1 MLVVR
6 LYYQRKSNMCDDQS
20 RMGFYKQMFGGAWI
34 TQGLW
39 VVAEL
44 GIADLLAD
52 GPCTVEELAATTD
65 AHADSLY
72 RLLRALAG
80 VGVFAHDEHGRF
92 SLTPLADLMRSD
104 VPGSQRALAILMGG
118 EFHAAWGELLHS
130 TKTGEPGFNK
140 RFGMPFFQYMA
151 EHPDR
156 HYLYDAAM
164 EGVHGRETQLMLDAY
179 DFSIFGTVIDVGGGN
194 GSTLAGILA
203 RHPTVQGIL
212 FDLPAVVER
221 AQPGLVESAQ
231 ASRLQLVGGDF
242 FSAVPGGA
250 DAYLL
255 RHVIHDWL
263 DEDAVS
269 ILRNCRDAMSP
280 GAKVLVVEM
289 VLPAENEPSFGK
301 WLDLMMLLVA
311 GRERTEVEYSQL
323 FTAAGLR
330 MTRVIPTAS
339 DVSIVEGVRAL

>member
-1 MLVVR
+1 ME
-6 LYYQRKSNMCDDQS
+6 
-20 RMGFYKQMFGGAWI
+20 FYKQMFGGAWI

-39 VVAEL
+39 VAAEL

-52 GPCTVEELAATTD
+52 GPCKVEELAAKTG
-65 AHADSLY
+65 AHAGSLY
-72 RLLRALAG
+72 RVLRALAG
-80 VGVFAHDEHGRF
+80 VGVFSHDGHGRF
-92 SLTPLADLMRSD
+92 SLTPLADLLRSD

-130 TKTGEPGFNK
+130 AKTGEPGFNK
-140 RFGMPFFQYMA
+140 KFGMPFFQYVA

-156 HYLYDAAM
+156 HDFYDAAM
-164 EGVHGRETQLMLDAY
+164 EGVHGRETQPMLNAY
-179 DFSIFGTVIDVGGGN
+179 DFSAFGTVIDVGGGN
-194 GSTLAGILA
+194 GSTVVGILA
-203 RHPTVQGIL
+203 RHPAVQGIL
-212 FDLPAVVER
+212 FDLPAVAER
-221 AQPGLVESAQ
+221 ARSGLVGSNQ
-231 ASRLQLVGGDF
+231 ANRLHVVGGDF

-250 DAYLL
+250 DVYLL

-289 VLPAENEPSFGK
+289 VLPSENEPSFGK

-311 GRERTEVEYSQL
+311 GKERTEAEYSQL
-323 FTAAGLR
+323 FTDAGLR
-330 MTRVIPTAS
+330 MTRVIPTES
-339 DVSIVEGVRAL
+339 DVSIVEGVPAS